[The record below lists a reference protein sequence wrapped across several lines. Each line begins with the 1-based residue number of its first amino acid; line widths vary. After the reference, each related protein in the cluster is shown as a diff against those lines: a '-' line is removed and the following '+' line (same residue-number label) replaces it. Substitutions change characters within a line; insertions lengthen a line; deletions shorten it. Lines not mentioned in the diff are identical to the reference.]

1 MRTMANLVSEIV
13 NMNSKDLEMLAQG
26 ICWFSMGTTDQAEKL
41 KFFLDN
47 HIREQRERREKIFGK
62 TSLESTV

>member
-26 ICWFSMGTTDQAEKL
+26 IAWFSSGTSNKADQFR
-41 KFFLDN
+41 FFLET
-47 HIREQRERREKIFGK
+47 HIREYENMK
-62 TSLESTV
+62 TLKTPETL